1 MPGPHAWGSGDVL
14 LSADL
19 NKFSEGFW
27 GSYSGTTD
35 GSNNVIITHGAGF
48 TPSFVFIQ
56 PVGPSGGAN
65 QGFPC
70 VTAVGA
76 TTFTLRYDNT
86 AGSMA
91 SVAVS
96 GYFLCLP

>member
-1 MPGPHAWGSGDVL
+1 MPGPMTFGAGNAL
-14 LSADL
+14 AAADL
-19 NKFSEGFW
+19 NKFGEGHW
-27 GSYSGTTD
+27 DNYAGTTD
-35 GSNNVIITHGAGF
+35 GSNNLVVTHGAGF
-48 TPSFVFIQ
+48 TPSFVFLQ
-56 PVGPSGGAN
+56 PVGPAGGAN

-70 VTAVGA
+70 ITAIGA
-76 TTFTLRYDNT
+76 TTFSIRYDNT